1 MRPRGSHP
9 PRTPRF
15 TRRLIR
21 ATTPA
26 SVERGRALYIAED
39 CGGCHGPDGRKGGF
53 LVDSSTNHPAPIRDL
68 SAPWT
73 FRGGSDPNLIWLRLT
88 TGIGNSMPTYAYGL
102 TPGQRSDFV
111 NYVQSQLA
119 ALWHIMESQHLQRCE
134 NGDRRVDRP
143 TDRPRSG
150 GVGAVRRDAPSAACP

>member
-1 MRPRGSHP
+1 M
-9 PRTPRF
+9 
-15 TRRLIR
+15 
-21 ATTPA
+21 ATTGTTPCPTFY
-26 SVERGRALYIAED
+26 LYICED

-134 NGDRRVDRP
+134 NGDRRVD
-143 TDRPRSG
+143 
-150 GVGAVRRDAPSAACP
+150 